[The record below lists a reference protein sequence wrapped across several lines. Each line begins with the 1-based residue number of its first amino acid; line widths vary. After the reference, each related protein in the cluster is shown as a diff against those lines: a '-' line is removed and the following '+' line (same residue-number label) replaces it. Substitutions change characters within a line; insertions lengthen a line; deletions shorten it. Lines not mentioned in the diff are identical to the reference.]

1 MVMFFLSYKIQTE
14 LRAYRVAY
22 RLRRFGR
29 TAVRK
34 TVITNRFKVAGS
46 MVFGW
51 VRVFVCVLFL

>member
-1 MVMFFLSYKIQTE
+1 MCVVFIVAAPEQGSLKI
-14 LRAYRVAY
+14 AY

-34 TVITNRFKVAGS
+34 TVITNRVKVAGN

-51 VRVFVCVLFL
+51 VRVCF